1 MNSKMYSTGGA
12 RIPAPAGPGSIYLS
26 PRDLARLCA
35 GITDPAGLADR
46 VREARG
52 RIAAGEPDESLLD
65 RGLPTRA
72 MIADLARML
81 SERARHL
88 QEARAV
94 FP

>member
-1 MNSKMYSTGGA
+1 MNKKLYSTGGA
-12 RIPAPAGPGSIYLS
+12 RVPAPAGPGSIYLS
-26 PRDLARLCA
+26 QRDLPRLCD
-35 GITDPAGLADR
+35 GIADPAGLAAR
-46 VREARG
+46 VQEARQ

-81 SERARHL
+81 SERAHHL
-88 QEARAV
+88 REARAA